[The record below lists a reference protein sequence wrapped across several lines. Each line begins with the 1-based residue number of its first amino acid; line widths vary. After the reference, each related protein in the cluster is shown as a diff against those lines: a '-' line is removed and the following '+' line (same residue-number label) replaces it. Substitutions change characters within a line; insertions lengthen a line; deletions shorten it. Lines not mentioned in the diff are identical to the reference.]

1 MAKYYTGA
9 GDAGSTGIL
18 AANRL
23 SKSDE
28 LIEAI
33 GSVDELNSCIGVC
46 LYYIRE
52 EKVRN
57 TLKMMQNDLFVI
69 GANLASLSNPS
80 IKKAIM
86 EPGSVLRIEN
96 AIEPLAAKLPELKQ
110 FVLPGGN
117 EGAVHLH
124 LARSIA
130 RRAERRI
137 VAVAEKHKLND
148 SVVAYM
154 NRASS
159 YLFVAALYLNFNEGI
174 DEEHPTY

>member
-1 MAKYYTGA
+1 MTKYYTGA
-9 GDAGSTGIL
+9 GDNGSTGIL
-18 AANRL
+18 AANRV

-33 GSVDELNSCIGVC
+33 GSVDELNSSIGIC
-46 LYYIRE
+46 LYYIRD

-57 TLKMMQNDLFVI
+57 ALKMMQNDLFVI

-86 EPGSVLRIEN
+86 EPGSVMRVEK
-96 AIEPLAAKLPELKQ
+96 AIAPLEAKLPELKQ

-137 VAVAEKHKLND
+137 VKVAETRKLSD

-154 NRASS
+154 NRASAF
-159 YLFVAALYLNFNEGI
+159 LFVAALYLNYSEGI
-174 DEEHPTY
+174 DEEHPSY